1 MTAVHELLKQYII
14 DSGLITGYKMQ
25 MYQWVDTGV
34 SGDKF
39 VVIMPDGGLP
49 IIAELGREHYVM
61 LMLVG
66 AKNDMKTLMDLAVNL
81 INYVSENPENECLD
95 YVENRSTVPKPLFTE
110 DNRMVIQL
118 NYRIVSSF

>member
-49 IIAELGREHYVM
+49 TKPKLSNEYNVI

-66 AKNDMKTLMDLAVNL
+66 DKNQTKPIADNA
-81 INYVSENPENECLD
+81 SEILD
-95 YVENRSTVPKPLFTE
+95 YIKDNPGYGCIHYMYNNGGFPKPLFTE
-110 DNRMVIQL
+110 DNR
-118 NYRIVSSF
+118 IVLQISVTIISN